1 MSSRAAQP
9 SSVTRE
15 ARGTPSSPSQ
25 DSARRAVTKKIPE
38 GEILEGPVL
47 PGYVLASLAHNF
59 TKPYTY
65 DYYRIL
71 RALGTVPQV
80 LEPKVAHSIGH

>member
-1 MSSRAAQP
+1 M
-9 SSVTRE
+9 
-15 ARGTPSSPSQ
+15 
-25 DSARRAVTKKIPE
+25 
-38 GEILEGPVL
+38 ILEGPML

-71 RALGTVPQV
+71 RALGKVPQA